1 MFIVILTIILF
12 ILILAWFYTLKK
24 DFYSFK
30 AVTVLSF
37 TLYFLVYICC
47 LMLEVFTANNAINCF
62 KFLTCIVSVLIIIL
76 GILVLISN
84 IFLIKHE
91 GFRLKRLIGL
101 QVIITGAVSLVLDG
115 VPVINC
121 LLAFFEC
128 NLISFLIM
136 AYLAVIRKITYDK
149 DVVIILGCL
158 ISKNGGLLPLLK
170 ARTNKAI
177 RFAWDQ
183 EIATGKMVK
192 YVPSGGQGANEVI
205 SEGSAM
211 EFYLLTH
218 GAEKYE
224 IYTEKK
230 SRNTYENMLFS
241 KEIIDRNFDDAR
253 VAFATTNF
261 HVYRSGILAK
271 KVGLNAEGISS
282 STKWYFWP
290 AAVIR
295 EYVAYL
301 KMFVKENI
309 LISVIIVA
317 VNLLMMF
324 FGI

>member
-1 MFIVILTIILF
+1 MITFILLF
-12 ILILAWFYTLKK
+12 ILIALLITWVIILKK

-30 AVTVLSF
+30 AVTVLTF
-37 TLYFLVYICC
+37 ALVIGVYMVGYI
-47 LMLEVFTANNAINCF
+47 MATIIYTAIGLAITITN
-62 KFLTCIVSVLIIIL
+62 
-76 GILVLISN
+76 IS
-84 IFLIKHE
+84 LIKHE
-91 GFRLKRLIGL
+91 GFNAKRLIGV
-101 QVIITGAVSLVLDG
+101 QIVIAGMIAFLFAK
-115 VPVINC
+115 VPVLNGLFC
-121 LLAFFEC
+121 FMEC
-128 NLISFLIM
+128 NLFGYLIM
-136 AYLAVIRKITYDK
+136 AYLAVKRKPAYDK
-149 DVVIILGCL
+149 DYVIILGCL

-177 RFAWDQ
+177 HFAWDQ

-192 YVPSGGQGANEVI
+192 YVPSGGQGKNEVI

-218 GAEKYE
+218 GAENYE
-224 IYTEKK
+224 IFAEKK

-241 KEIIDRNFDDAR
+241 KEIIDKNLDNAK

-295 EYVAYL
+295 EYIAYG
-301 KMFVKENI
+301 KMFAIK
-309 LISVIIVA
+309 SIVA
-317 VNLLMMF
+317 CLVTAVGSYLLTLL
-324 FGI
+324 